1 MPVLH
6 HNVALLRVADPG
18 VIEEIR
24 AVLPLDAYVVGW
36 ISPTEAVL
44 DPAELKTLLEAL
56 EARGLGALV
65 RRPGAEP

>member
-44 DPAELKTLLEAL
+44 DPAELKTLLEEIGRAH
-56 EARGLGALV
+56 V
-65 RRPGAEP
+65 